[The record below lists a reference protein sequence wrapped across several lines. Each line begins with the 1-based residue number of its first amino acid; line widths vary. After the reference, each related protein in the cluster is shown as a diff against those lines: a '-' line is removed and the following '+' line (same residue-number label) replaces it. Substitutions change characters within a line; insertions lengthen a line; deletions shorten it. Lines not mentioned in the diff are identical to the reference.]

1 MTRNNLYDFIDMMT
15 ILGLR
20 NPEDE
25 YGGTRHNIG
34 ADVVHAFVE
43 AQGFNPFKTDK
54 LFFAE
59 KTQGDIGA
67 VSVRVLLPT
76 TYMNE
81 SGKTVAAA
89 KVAPQDIV
97 VVHDELALPVGTF
110 TISYGR
116 SAGGH
121 NGVES
126 VINACGTNDIVRLRI
141 GISPAAPQVVTG
153 EGRADFV
160 LKPFTPAERTQISE
174 MMPRVVEALALL
186 VREGKDAAM
195 RAYN

>member
-1 MTRNNLYDFIDMMT
+1 MMRNNPYDFPDMIT

-34 ADVVHAFVE
+34 ADVVRAFAEV
-43 AQGFNPFKTDK
+43 QGFNPFKTDK

-59 KTQGDIGA
+59 KTQGDVGS
-67 VSVRVLLPT
+67 VPVRVLLPT

-81 SGKTVAAA
+81 SGKVVAAA
-89 KVAPQDIV
+89 KVDPHDIV
-97 VVHDELALPVGTF
+97 VVHDELALPVGAF

-126 VINACGTNDIVRLRI
+126 VIRACGTNDIVRVRV
-141 GISPAAPQVVTG
+141 GINPAPPQVVTG
-153 EGRADFV
+153 EQRADFV
-160 LKPFTPAERTQISE
+160 LKPFTPDERAQIAA
-174 MMPRVVEALALL
+174 MMPRIVDALALL
-186 VREGKDAAM
+186 VKEGKDAAM
-195 RAYN
+195 RQYN

>member
-1 MTRNNLYDFIDMMT
+1 MMRNNPYDFLDMLT

-34 ADVVHAFVE
+34 ADIVRAFTE
-43 AQGFNPFKTDK
+43 AQGFASLKNDK

-59 KTQGDIGA
+59 KTQGDVG
-67 VSVRVLLPT
+67 SVPVRILLPT

-81 SGKTVAAA
+81 SGKVVAAA
-89 KVAPQDIV
+89 KVSPEELV
-97 VVHDELALPVGTF
+97 VVHDELALSVGTF

-116 SAGGH
+116 GAGGH

-126 VINACGTNDIVRLRI
+126 IIRACGTNDIVRVRV
-141 GISPAAPQVVTG
+141 GIDPAPPQVVTG

-160 LKPFTPAERTQISE
+160 LKPFTPDERAQIAG
-174 MMPRVVEALALL
+174 MMPRILDALALL
-186 VREGKDAAM
+186 VKEGKDAAM
-195 RAYN
+195 RQYN